1 MGWGTELFA
10 TEISM
15 DLGISKGVDSARLVR
30 DYLMDERARQ
40 AETNVIKL
48 HTLESRTLII
58 GRVKGVGNFG
68 KVVPGRSS

>member
-1 MGWGTELFA
+1 
-10 TEISM
+10 
-15 DLGISKGVDSARLVR
+15 
-30 DYLMDERARQ
+30 MDERARQ

-48 HTLESRTLII
+48 NTLESRTLII